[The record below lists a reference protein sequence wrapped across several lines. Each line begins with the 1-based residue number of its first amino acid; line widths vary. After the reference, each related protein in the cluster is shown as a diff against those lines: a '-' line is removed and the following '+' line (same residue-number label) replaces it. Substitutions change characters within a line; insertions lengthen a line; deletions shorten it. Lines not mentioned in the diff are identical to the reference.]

1 MSEIALGH
9 DMIAV
14 EDGLLFVQ
22 SEAGEYNATHAI
34 EVGILLEQGLAHE
47 VPGGVLLRWADW
59 PIALNLGISSL
70 TVHTQP
76 SALLLEIDRVGEL
89 GRPAFEYVLRWYD
102 GATLVPVNRV
112 GAYVKM
118 SDGRMLHLDGRT
130 VQLTEAADFFNQL
143 EPEERADPRK
153 AYATLAKVH
162 EAAAGAA
169 VLLDRHLRNT
179 AVLIPSTLGLSIK
192 THDDGTI
199 SFLPRLP
206 GAAESGQ
213 FTAKFEGSLTIHPVE
228 SLTLADGRRVRVL
241 LSDAQ
246 QEVLRRMQAVRR
258 LGGPD
263 AKRLSD
269 APEALF
275 DGLGDAID
283 LTNIEREYGPRV
295 IGVGALPKTTD
306 VKAAQGPTIIQRM
319 QPDGEKGEPEAT
331 VSAGGPMNP
340 RRAAVA
346 IDVLD
351 SATGKLA
358 TIRLKTE
365 EEIAKLHAVVSNA
378 ATAGESDCVFAGQR
392 FKVDHALVE
401 VLSRHLTNE
410 GGQEHEEGEI
420 GATGHL
426 YLLINEHEETL
437 TPELL
442 VDAAAGEHATPLA
455 ELQLPAALGEQVTL
469 QQHQTDGVRWLAT
482 CRSQAQRRGGV
493 LADDMGLGKTL
504 QLLTHIATLIETG
517 AIADSG
523 ESRENGPWRPV
534 LIVAPLLLI
543 ETETWT
549 REMQEKFGDAGRVFE
564 PWLVLRDEG
573 LRKVR
578 HTEGGKDYLGKP
590 LLDPRRI
597 MAHKVVLTT
606 YETLLAYQHSLA
618 QRIDGRPMWSLVIFD
633 EAQEIKAP
641 KAKVSFAAK
650 ALDAAFKIAA
660 TGTPVETRLRDLW
673 NLLDTV
679 EPTYLGTQRDFVA
692 TIERPAMN
700 AEDAEQRHEALERL
714 RGRLR
719 YRRHDALLLRR
730 DKTILTGMP
739 AKHEH
744 RVRCEMTT
752 LERGVIL
759 RILDAMQAGPGKRNS
774 LQSLQQLHL
783 ASQHPVL
790 AGAKGDPT
798 DVEWL
803 IDSSSRLQA
812 LVDILSDVRARGEK
826 ALIFARSVEAQ
837 RMLAAVL
844 SSRFGIVVDVI
855 NGQTGVGE
863 VARGQRAGQ
872 VRKAMLDRF
881 QRTAEFGAIV
891 LSPFVAGVGL
901 TITAAN
907 HVIHYGRWW
916 NPAVEGQAT
925 DRAYRIGQTRD
936 VHVHYLISVDSTGA
950 ITKSFDEALDEL
962 IA

>member
-70 TVHTQP
+70 TAHTQP

-206 GAAESGQ
+206 GAPESGQ

-283 LTNIEREYGPRV
+283 LTHIEREYGPRV

-493 LADDMGLGKTL
+493 LADDMGLGKTVQALALLLARAPMGPALVVAPTSVCANWIDEAARFAPGLRARLYGSPEAREQILREACAGDLVVVSYTLL
-504 QLLTHIATLIETG
+504 QQSVEAFAALRWATL
-517 AIADSG
+517 
-523 ESRENGPWRPV
+523 
-534 LIVAPLLLI
+534 VA
-543 ETETWT
+543 
-549 REMQEKFGDAGRVFE
+549 
-564 PWLVLRDEG
+564 
-573 LRKVR
+573 
-578 HTEGGKDYLGKP
+578 
-590 LLDPRRI
+590 
-597 MAHKVVLTT
+597 
-606 YETLLAYQHSLA
+606 
-618 QRIDGRPMWSLVIFD
+618 D
-633 EAQEIKAP
+633 EAQAIKNASAKRSQAIRELDADFRLALSGTPIENRLGELWAIMNFTNPGLLGSAQRFAERFVTPIERDRDLRAQRTLRRLIAP
-641 KAKVSFAAK
+641 FVLRRLKSEVLDDLPARTETILHVNPEPDEAAHYELLRREALATALGAGNRDRINVLAQLTRLRRAACDPRLVDPGLGITGAKVSAFVELAQELVANRHK
-650 ALDAAFKIAA
+650 ALVFSQFTDFLALLRAPIEAAGITSQYLDGGTPAAERARRIAAF
-660 TGTPVETRLRDLW
+660 
-673 NLLDTV
+673 
-679 EPTYLGTQRDFVA
+679 
-692 TIERPAMN
+692 
-700 AEDAEQRHEALERL
+700 
-714 RGRLR
+714 
-719 YRRHDALLLRR
+719 
-730 DKTILTGMP
+730 
-739 AKHEH
+739 
-744 RVRCEMTT
+744 
-752 LERGVIL
+752 
-759 RILDAMQAGPGKRNS
+759 QAGEGDLFFIS
-774 LQSLQQLHL
+774 LK
-783 ASQHPVL
+783 
-790 AGAKGDPT
+790 AGG
-798 DVEWL
+798 
-803 IDSSSRLQA
+803 
-812 LVDILSDVRARGEK
+812 
-826 ALIFARSVEAQ
+826 
-837 RMLAAVL
+837 
-844 SSRFGIVVDVI
+844 FGL
-855 NGQTGVGE
+855 N
-863 VARGQRAGQ
+863 
-872 VRKAMLDRF
+872 L
-881 QRTAEFGAIV
+881 
-891 LSPFVAGVGL
+891 
-901 TITAAN
+901 TAADYV
-907 HVIHYGRWW
+907 VIVDPWW
-916 NPAVEGQAT
+916 NPAAEDQAT
-925 DRAYRIGQTRD
+925 GRAHRIGQHRPVTVYRLVNRGSIEERIVALHHD
-936 VHVHYLISVDSTGA
+936 KRSLAQGILEDIDATALPSVQELVALLG
-950 ITKSFDEALDEL
+950 DEPPLTPP
-962 IA
+962 